1 MAGGVLIGAMLVV
14 AVNFLACGRSKRM
27 FSALRKRM
35 SYANVTATLA
45 LFFAMSGGALAASHY
60 LITSTK
66 QIKPSVLSALKGNA
80 GKTGPAGA
88 QGERGPAGAN
98 GANGVNGESKEGK
111 AGTNGIS
118 PEGAEFPVG
127 SSKGTCNAKQGGV
140 EFKGVNTTYA
150 CNGKNGL
157 TGFTEKLP
165 PGKTETGTWSV
176 LTNIGSFGLADE
188 GFAAVSFAIPLEV
201 AVNEEEDVHVLTAAE
216 PATAECPG
224 TVTKPAAEPGELCVY
239 TSEERAKPVF
249 QGVSPDATSGVVLA
263 FKGENEK
270 GVAFGSW
277 AVTAPEA

>member
-1 MAGGVLIGAMLVV
+1 
-14 AVNFLACGRSKRM
+14 M

-157 TGFTEKLP
+157 TGFTETLP
-165 PGKTETGTWSV
+165 AGKTETGTWSV
-176 LTNIGSFGLADE
+176 FTDVQSFGSGLANA

-201 AVNEEEDVHVLTAAE
+201 AVNEEEDVHVLAEGAA
-216 PATAECPG
+216 ATAECPG
-224 TVTKPAAEPGELCVY
+224 TVTKPAAAQGELCVY
-239 TSEERAKPVF
+239 TSEEKAKPVF
-249 QGVSPDATSGVVLA
+249 QELDPDATGGVVLV

-277 AVTAPEA
+277 AVTAP